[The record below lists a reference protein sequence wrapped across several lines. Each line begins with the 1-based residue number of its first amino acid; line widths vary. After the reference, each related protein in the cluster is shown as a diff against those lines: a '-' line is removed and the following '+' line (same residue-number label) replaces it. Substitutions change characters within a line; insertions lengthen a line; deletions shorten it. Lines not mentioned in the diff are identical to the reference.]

1 MDGVKMKKLV
11 MAMVAGM
18 LLSGCASVY
27 HGTTQEVTVTTHP
40 AGLTASMDGKQCVT
54 PCTLQEVK
62 RKTASITL
70 TTPEGQ
76 PYFFD
81 VDKDFNV
88 GAAVLGNWWNYVAP
102 GVVIDMANGSAWTIK
117 PINIR
122 LDQQAAK

>member
-1 MDGVKMKKLV
+1 MKKIVLV
-11 MAMVAGM
+11 ITAGM
-18 LLSGCASVY
+18 LLGGCASVY

-62 RKTASITL
+62 RKTAQITL

-117 PINIR
+117 PVNIR
-122 LDQQAAK
+122 LDQHAATK

>member
-1 MDGVKMKKLV
+1 MKKLGMV
-11 MAMVAGM
+11 MVAGM

-27 HGTTQEVTVTTHP
+27 HGTTQDVSVTTYP
-40 AGLTASMDGKQCVT
+40 VGLTASMDGKQCVT
-54 PCTLQEVK
+54 PCTLVEVK
-62 RKTASITL
+62 RKTSGITL

-122 LDQQAAK
+122 LDQQAAKQ